1 MQFALGIF
9 IHSQECQKTTSSN
22 FSTLS
27 NLVSLSTVYVQ
38 FKNLSNIIV
47 LLCNEKN

>member
-9 IHSQECQKTTSSN
+9 IHSQEGQNTATYN
-22 FSTLS
+22 FSTLP
-27 NLVSLSTVYVQ
+27 NIVSVSPVFVQ

-47 LLCNEKN
+47 LLCNEK